1 MTKQTTQMN
10 HPYELFAYQAGQD
23 MKSLIARIEA
33 LETQPHG
40 ETKPATTQPAT
51 TSGQISVL
59 ELQTVVPSAIHYPED
74 EAKLASGDY
83 VVDTYNT
90 DLVIQVGKQ
99 YAGWEVNRVKVN
111 EEGLLKLHNSYYK
124 QGAVVNLTLRSPVNA
139 TSVLY
144 NNIREVDLNR
154 FVSVTDVTYKFEH
167 NTLSELKLHGVLEN
181 GKTVSRYLNQKVDYI
196 QLAQYYNGADF
207 PAMVDGSYPGE
218 TYNLFFSQ
226 NGEKPSEDY
235 HMPEE
240 VDYVELTISHNSFSK
255 TITLHNETPKI
266 KGVVLAHL
274 DELSITQ
281 NQSDGLIEA
290 IKLKGT
296 NANGQPVE
304 RYLEYGRDKL
314 KVTAF
319 EEDVNGRTSEFVTI
333 DTNAGIAYSEAT
345 DFMAEV
351 DEADPNRITN
361 PPRGYGFGIVEKKI
375 RLEITTKEGFELSKE
390 VENFKWAEVHQQ

>member
-1 MTKQTTQMN
+1 MTTEMQT
-10 HPYELFAYQAGQD
+10 PYELFAYQVGQD

-40 ETKPATTQPAT
+40 ETKPATTPPAT

-59 ELQTVVPSAIHYPED
+59 ALQTVVPSAINYPED

-83 VVDTYNT
+83 VVNTNDT

-99 YAGWEVNRVKVN
+99 YAGWDVDGIKVN
-111 EEGLLKLHNSYYK
+111 EEGLLKLQRIYR
-124 QGAVVNLTLRSPVNA
+124 QGEVVNLTLKSPINV

-144 NNIREVDLNR
+144 NRVKAVDLNR
-154 FVSVTDVTYKFEH
+154 FVSVTDFTYKFEN

-181 GKTVSRYLNQKVDYI
+181 GKVVSRYLNQETDFV
-196 QLAQYYNGADF
+196 QVRQYYS
-207 PAMVDGSYPGE
+207 DGGSSVLDSSYPSEGS
-218 TYNLFFSQ
+218 NVFFSQ

-235 HMPEE
+235 HMPEDI
-240 VDYVELTISHNSFSK
+240 DYIEFTIYHNNFSK
-255 TITLHNETPKI
+255 TITLQNETPKI

-319 EEDVNGRTSEFVTI
+319 EENTNGQTSEFVTI
-333 DTNAGIAYSEAT
+333 DTNAGIGNDEAT
-345 DFMAEV
+345 ELMAEV
-351 DEADPNRITN
+351 DEYDPNRIAN
-361 PPRGYGFGIVEKKI
+361 PPRGRGFGIDEKKI

-390 VENFKWAEVHQQ
+390 VENFKWAEQHQ

>member
-10 HPYELFAYQAGQD
+10 HPYELFAYQVGQD

-40 ETKPATTQPAT
+40 ENTPATTPPAT
-51 TSGQISVL
+51 TSGQISVMA
-59 ELQTVVPSAIHYPED
+59 LQTVVPSAIHYPED

-83 VVDTYNT
+83 VVDTDNT

-99 YAGWEVNRVKVN
+99 YAGWEANGVKVN
-111 EEGLLKLHNSYYK
+111 EEGLLKVHRSYN
-124 QGAVVNLTLRSPVNA
+124 QGDVVQLTLTSPVNA

-144 NNIREVDLNR
+144 NLVRAVDLNH
-154 FVSVTDVTYKFEH
+154 FASVTDFTYNFEN

-181 GKTVSRYLNQKVDYI
+181 GKAVSRYLNQES
-196 QLAQYYNGADF
+196 DF
-207 PAMVDGSYPGE
+207 LQVTEHYSNGSYEGIADS
-218 TYNLFFSQ
+218 TYPYEGNKLFFSQ
-226 NGEKPSEDY
+226 NGEKPSEGY

-240 VDYVELTISHNSFSK
+240 VDYIELTISHNHFSK

-266 KGVVLAHL
+266 KGVVLAQIS
-274 DELSITQ
+274 ELSIEQ
-281 NQSDGLIEA
+281 NQSDGQIEA
-290 IKLKGT
+290 VKLKGT
-296 NANGQPVE
+296 NAQGQPEE

-319 EEDVNGRTSEFVTI
+319 EEDVDGHTSEMVML
-333 DTNAGIAYSEAT
+333 DTTAGISNYETT

-351 DEADPNRITN
+351 DELEPNRIVN
-361 PPRGYGFGIVEKKI
+361 PPRGYHFGVDEKKI

-390 VENFKWAEVHQQ
+390 VENFKWAEQHQ

>member
-10 HPYELFAYQAGQD
+10 HPYELFAYQVGQD

-40 ETKPATTQPAT
+40 ENTPPT

-59 ELQTVVPSAIHYPED
+59 ELRTIAPSAIRYPED

-83 VVDTYNT
+83 VVDTRNT
-90 DLVIQVGKQ
+90 DLIIQVGKQ
-99 YAGWEVNRVKVN
+99 YAGWEHNGVKVN
-111 EEGLLKLHNSYYK
+111 EEGLLKLQRIYR
-124 QGAVVNLTLRSPVNA
+124 QGEVVNLTLKSPLNVS
-139 TSVLY
+139 SVLY
-144 NNIREVDLNR
+144 NHIREIDLNH
-154 FVSVTDVTYKFEH
+154 FASVTDFTYKFEH

-181 GKTVSRYLNQKVDYI
+181 GKAVSRYLNQ
-196 QLAQYYNGADF
+196 ATDF
-207 PAMVDGSYPGE
+207 VQVTEHYSNGSYEGIADS
-218 TYNLFFSQ
+218 TYPYEGNKLFFSQ
-226 NGEKPSEDY
+226 NGEKPSED
-235 HMPEE
+235 HHIPEE
-240 VDYVELTISHNSFSK
+240 VDYIELTISHNHFSK

-266 KGVVLAHL
+266 KGVVLAHIS
-274 DELSITQ
+274 ELSIEQ
-281 NQSDGLIEA
+281 NQSDGRIET

-296 NANGQPVE
+296 NANGMPEE

-333 DTNAGIAYSEAT
+333 DTNAGIGNDEAT
-345 DFMAEV
+345 ELMAEV
-351 DEADPNRITN
+351 DEYDSNRIAN
-361 PPRGYGFGIVEKKI
+361 LPRGRGFGVDEKKI

-390 VENFKWAEVHQQ
+390 VENFKWAEQHQ

>member
-10 HPYELFAYQAGQD
+10 HPYELFAYQVGQD
-23 MKSLIARIEA
+23 MKSLIARVKA
-33 LETQPHG
+33 LETQSHG
-40 ETKPATTQPAT
+40 ENTPPTTQPAT

-59 ELQTVVPSAIHYPED
+59 ALQTVAPSAIHYPED

-83 VVDTYNT
+83 VVDTSNT

-99 YAGWEVNRVKVN
+99 YAGWDVDGIKVN
-111 EEGLLKLHNSYYK
+111 EEGLLKLQRIYR
-124 QGAVVNLTLRSPVNA
+124 QGEVVNLTLKSPVKA

-144 NNIREVDLNR
+144 NRVKAVDLNH
-154 FVSVTDVTYKFEH
+154 FTSVTDFTYKFEN

-181 GKTVSRYLNQKVDYI
+181 GKAVSRYLNQES
-196 QLAQYYNGADF
+196 DF
-207 PAMVDGSYPGE
+207 LQVTEHYSNGSYEGIADS
-218 TYNLFFSQ
+218 TYPYEGNKLFFSQ

-266 KGVVLAHL
+266 KGVVLAQIT
-274 DELSITQ
+274 ELSIEQ
-281 NQSDGLIEA
+281 NQSDGRIEV

-296 NANGQPVE
+296 TAHGQPEE

-319 EEDVNGRTSEFVTI
+319 EENTDGQTSEFVTI
-333 DTNAGIAYSEAT
+333 DTNAGIGNDEAT
-345 DFMAEV
+345 HFMAEV
-351 DEADPNRITN
+351 DEYDSNRITN
-361 PPRGYGFGIVEKKI
+361 PPRGYGFGVDEKKI

-390 VENFKWAEVHQQ
+390 VENFKWAEQHQ

>member
-10 HPYELFAYQAGQD
+10 HPYELFAYQVGQD

-40 ETKPATTQPAT
+40 ETEPATTPPAT

-59 ELQTVVPSAIHYPED
+59 ELRTVVPSAIRYPED
-74 EAKLASGDY
+74 EAKLASGNY
-83 VVDTYNT
+83 VVDTDHS
-90 DLVIQVGKQ
+90 DLIIQVGKQ
-99 YAGWEVNRVKVN
+99 YAGWEINGVKVN
-111 EEGLLKLHNSYYK
+111 EEGWLKLSNSNYH
-124 QGAVVNLTLRSPVNA
+124 QGEVVNLTLKSPINV

-144 NNIREVDLNR
+144 NRVKAVDLNR
-154 FVSVTDVTYKFEH
+154 FVSVTDFTYKFEH

-181 GKTVSRYLNQKVDYI
+181 GKAVSRYLNQESDFLQVTEHYSEGGYEGI
-196 QLAQYYNGADF
+196 AD
-207 PAMVDGSYPGE
+207 STYPYE
-218 TYNLFFSQ
+218 RNKLFFSQ

-240 VDYVELTISHNSFSK
+240 VDYIELTISHNGFSK
-255 TITLHNETPKI
+255 TITLHNETPKT

-281 NQSDGLIEA
+281 NQSDGRIEA
-290 IKLKGT
+290 IKLKGRY
-296 NANGQPVE
+296 ANGMSEE

-314 KVTAF
+314 KITAF
-319 EEDVNGRTSEFVTI
+319 EESTNGQTSEMVML
-333 DTNAGIAYSEAT
+333 DTTEGISNYEAT
-345 DFMAEV
+345 DFMARV
-351 DEADPNRITN
+351 DELEPNRIAE
-361 PPRGYGFGIVEKKI
+361 PPRGYHFGVDEKKI

-390 VENFKWAEVHQQ
+390 VEKFK

>member
-10 HPYELFAYQAGQD
+10 HPYELFAYQVGQD
-23 MKSLIARIEA
+23 MKSLIARVKA

-40 ETKPATTQPAT
+40 ETKPAT

-59 ELQTVVPSAIHYPED
+59 ELQTVVPSAIYYPED

-83 VVDTYNT
+83 VVDTSNS

-99 YAGWEVNRVKVN
+99 YAGWDVDGIKVN
-111 EEGLLKLHNSYYK
+111 EEGLLKLQRIYR
-124 QGAVVNLTLRSPVNA
+124 QGEVVNLTLKSPVKA

-144 NNIREVDLNR
+144 NHIREVDLNH
-154 FVSVTDVTYKFEH
+154 FASVTDFTYKFEH

-181 GKTVSRYLNQKVDYI
+181 GKAVSRYLNQESDFLQVTEHYSEGGYEGI
-196 QLAQYYNGADF
+196 AD
-207 PAMVDGSYPGE
+207 STYPYE
-218 TYNLFFSQ
+218 RNKLFFSQ

-240 VDYVELTISHNSFSK
+240 VDYIELSISHNGFSK

-266 KGVVLAHL
+266 KSVVLAHL

-281 NQSDGLIEA
+281 NQSDGRIEA

-296 NANGQPVE
+296 NAHGMPEE

-314 KVTAF
+314 KITAF
-319 EEDVNGRTSEFVTI
+319 EESTNGQTSEMVML
-333 DTNAGIAYSEAT
+333 DTTEGISNYEAT
-345 DFMAEV
+345 DFMARV
-351 DEADPNRITN
+351 DELEPNRIAE
-361 PPRGYGFGIVEKKI
+361 PPRGYHFGVDEKKI

>member
-10 HPYELFAYQAGQD
+10 HPYELFAYQVGQD

-40 ETKPATTQPAT
+40 ENTPATTPPAT
-51 TSGQISVL
+51 TSGQISVMA
-59 ELQTVVPSAIHYPED
+59 LQTVVPSAIHYPED

-83 VVDTYNT
+83 VVDTDNT

-99 YAGWEVNRVKVN
+99 YAGWEANGVKVN
-111 EEGLLKLHNSYYK
+111 EEGLLKVHRSYN
-124 QGAVVNLTLRSPVNA
+124 QGDVVQLTLTSPVNA

-144 NNIREVDLNR
+144 NLVRAVDLNH
-154 FVSVTDVTYKFEH
+154 FASVTDFTYNFEN

-181 GKTVSRYLNQKVDYI
+181 GKAVSRYLNQESDFLQVTEHYSNGSNTTIVDSSSPYE
-196 QLAQYYNGADF
+196 ANK
-207 PAMVDGSYPGE
+207 
-218 TYNLFFSQ
+218 LFFSQ
-226 NGEKPSEDY
+226 NGEKPSEAY

-240 VDYVELTISHNSFSK
+240 VNYVEITISHNGFSK

-281 NQSDGLIEA
+281 NQSDGRIEA

-296 NANGQPVE
+296 NAKGQPEE

-319 EEDVNGRTSEFVTI
+319 EEDVGGHTSETVTI
-333 DTNAGIAYSEAT
+333 DTTAGISYVEPT
-345 DFMAEV
+345 YLMAEV
-351 DEADPNRITN
+351 DELEPNRIAN
-361 PPRGYGFGIVEKKI
+361 PPRGYHFGMDEKKI
-375 RLEITTKEGFELSKE
+375 RLEITTKEGFELSQE

>member
-40 ETKPATTQPAT
+40 ETKPATTPPAT

-181 GKTVSRYLNQKVDYI
+181 GKAVSRYLNQESDFLQVTEHYSEGGDEAI
-196 QLAQYYNGADF
+196 AD
-207 PAMVDGSYPGE
+207 STYPYE
-218 TYNLFFSQ
+218 RNKLFFSQ

-235 HMPEE
+235 HMPEDI
-240 VDYVELTISHNSFSK
+240 DYIELSISHNGFSK

-266 KGVVLAHL
+266 KGVVLAHI

-281 NQSDGLIEA
+281 NQSDGRIEA

-296 NANGQPVE
+296 NAEGQPEE

-333 DTNAGIAYSEAT
+333 DTNAGIGNDEAT
-345 DFMAEV
+345 ELMAEV
-351 DEADPNRITN
+351 DELEPNRIAN
-361 PPRGYGFGIVEKKI
+361 PPRGRGFGVDETKI
-375 RLEITTKEGFELSKE
+375 RLEITTKEGFELSEE

>member
-10 HPYELFAYQAGQD
+10 HPYELFAYQVGQD

-40 ETKPATTQPAT
+40 ENTPATTPPAT
-51 TSGQISVL
+51 TSGQISVMA
-59 ELQTVVPSAIHYPED
+59 LQTVVPSAIHYPED

-83 VVDTYNT
+83 VVDTDNT

-99 YAGWEVNRVKVN
+99 YAGWEANGVKVN
-111 EEGLLKLHNSYYK
+111 EEGLLKVHRSYN
-124 QGAVVNLTLRSPVNA
+124 QGDVVQLTLTSPVNA

-144 NNIREVDLNR
+144 NLVRAVDLNH
-154 FVSVTDVTYKFEH
+154 FASVTDFTYNFEN
-167 NTLSELKLHGVLEN
+167 NTLSELKLHGILEN
-181 GKTVSRYLNQKVDYI
+181 GKAVSRYLNQER
-196 QLAQYYNGADF
+196 DF
-207 PAMVDGSYPGE
+207 LQVTEHYSNGSYEGIADS
-218 TYNLFFSQ
+218 TYPYERNKLFFSQ

-281 NQSDGLIEA
+281 NQSDGLIEE

-296 NANGQPVE
+296 NAKGQPEE

-319 EEDVNGRTSEFVTI
+319 EENTNGQTSEFVTI
-333 DTNAGIAYSEAT
+333 DTNAGIGNDEAT
-345 DFMAEV
+345 ELMAEV
-351 DEADPNRITN
+351 DEYDPNRIAN
-361 PPRGYGFGIVEKKI
+361 PPRGRGFGIDEKKI

-390 VENFKWAEVHQQ
+390 VENFKWEEHHQ

>member
-40 ETKPATTQPAT
+40 ETKPATTPPAT

-59 ELQTVVPSAIHYPED
+59 ELQTVVPSAIYYPED

-83 VVDTYNT
+83 VVDTSNT

-99 YAGWEVNRVKVN
+99 YAGWEANGVKVN
-111 EEGLLKLHNSYYK
+111 EEGLLKVHRSYK
-124 QGAVVNLTLRSPVNA
+124 QGDVVQLTLTSPVKA

-144 NNIREVDLNR
+144 NRVKAVDLNR
-154 FVSVTDVTYKFEH
+154 FVSVTDFTYKFEN
-167 NTLSELKLHGVLEN
+167 NTLSELKLYGVLEN
-181 GKTVSRYLNQKVDYI
+181 GKAVSRYLNQESDFLQVI
-196 QLAQYYNGADF
+196 EYYNNGASYNAIADS
-207 PAMVDGSYPGE
+207 SYPYEG
-218 TYNLFFSQ
+218 NKLFFSQ

-235 HMPEE
+235 HMPEDI
-240 VDYVELTISHNSFSK
+240 DYIEFTISHNHFSK
-255 TITLHNETPKI
+255 TITLQNETPKI

-274 DELSITQ
+274 DELSIEQ
-281 NQSDGLIEA
+281 NQSEPRIET

-361 PPRGYGFGIVEKKI
+361 PPRGYGFGVAETKI

-390 VENFKWAEVHQQ
+390 VENFKWAEQH

>member
-1 MTKQTTQMN
+1 MIISLN
-10 HPYELFAYQAGQD
+10 LFIV
-23 MKSLIARIEA
+23 K
-33 LETQPHG
+33 
-40 ETKPATTQPAT
+40 
-51 TSGQISVL
+51 
-59 ELQTVVPSAIHYPED
+59 SAIHYPED
-74 EAKLASGDY
+74 EAKLASGNY
-83 VVDTYNT
+83 VVSTDNT

-99 YAGWEVNRVKVN
+99 YAGWEANGVKVN
-111 EEGLLKLHNSYYK
+111 EEGLLKVHRSYN
-124 QGAVVNLTLRSPVNA
+124 QGDVVQLTLTSPVKA

-144 NNIREVDLNR
+144 NRVKAVDLNH
-154 FVSVTDVTYKFEH
+154 FTSVTDFTYKFEN

-181 GKTVSRYLNQKVDYI
+181 GKAVSRYLNQEADYL
-196 QLAQYYNGADF
+196 QVTEYYSN
-207 PAMVDGSYPGE
+207 GSYEGIADSSYPYEG
-218 TYNLFFSQ
+218 NKQFFSQ

-235 HMPEE
+235 HMPED
-240 VDYVELTISHNSFSK
+240 VDYIELTISHNGFSK

-266 KGVVLAHL
+266 KGVVLVHL

-281 NQSDGLIEA
+281 NQSDGRIEV

-296 NANGQPVE
+296 NAHGQPEE

-351 DEADPNRITN
+351 DEADPNRIAN
-361 PPRGYGFGIVEKKI
+361 PPRGFGFGVDETKI
-375 RLEITTKEGFELSKE
+375 RLDITTKEGFELSKE
-390 VENFKWAEVHQQ
+390 VENFKWAEVHQ

>member
-10 HPYELFAYQAGQD
+10 HPYELFSYQVGQD

-40 ETKPATTQPAT
+40 ETKPATTPPAT

-59 ELQTVVPSAIHYPED
+59 ALQTVVPSAINYPED

-83 VVDTYNT
+83 VVNTNDT

-99 YAGWEVNRVKVN
+99 YAGWDVDGIKVN
-111 EEGLLKLHNSYYK
+111 EEGLLKLQRIYR
-124 QGAVVNLTLRSPVNA
+124 QGEVVNLTLKSPINV

-144 NNIREVDLNR
+144 NRVKAVDLNR
-154 FVSVTDVTYKFEH
+154 FVSVTDFTYKFEN

-181 GKTVSRYLNQKVDYI
+181 GKVVSRYLNQETDFV
-196 QLAQYYNGADF
+196 QVRQYYS
-207 PAMVDGSYPGE
+207 DGGSSVLDSSYPSEGS
-218 TYNLFFSQ
+218 NVFFSQ

-235 HMPEE
+235 HMPEDI
-240 VDYVELTISHNSFSK
+240 DYIEFTIYHNNFSK
-255 TITLHNETPKI
+255 TITLQNETPKI

-319 EEDVNGRTSEFVTI
+319 EEDVNGQTSEFVTI

-351 DEADPNRITN
+351 DELDPNRIAN
-361 PPRGYGFGIVEKKI
+361 PPRGYGFGVDEKKI

>member
-1 MTKQTTQMN
+1 MTTEMQT
-10 HPYELFAYQAGQD
+10 PYELFAYQVGQD

-59 ELQTVVPSAIHYPED
+59 ALQTVVPSAINYPED
-74 EAKLASGDY
+74 EAKLASGNY
-83 VVDTYNT
+83 VVDTDHS
-90 DLVIQVGKQ
+90 DLIIQVGKQ
-99 YAGWEVNRVKVN
+99 YAGWEINGVKVN
-111 EEGLLKLHNSYYK
+111 EEGWLKLSNSNYQ
-124 QGAVVNLTLRSPVNA
+124 QGVVVDLTLKSPVNA

-144 NNIREVDLNR
+144 NRVKAVDLNH
-154 FVSVTDVTYKFEH
+154 FASVTDFTYKFEN

-181 GKTVSRYLNQKVDYI
+181 GKAVSRYLNQES
-196 QLAQYYNGADF
+196 DF
-207 PAMVDGSYPGE
+207 LQVTEHYSNGSYEGIADS
-218 TYNLFFSQ
+218 TYPYEGNKLFFSQ

-235 HMPEE
+235 HIPEE
-240 VDYVELTISHNSFSK
+240 VDYIELTISHNGFSK

-266 KGVVLAHL
+266 KGVVLAQIT
-274 DELSITQ
+274 ELSIEQ
-281 NQSDGLIEA
+281 NQSDGRIEV

-296 NANGQPVE
+296 NAHGQPEE

-319 EEDVNGRTSEFVTI
+319 EENTNGQTSEFVTI
-333 DTNAGIAYSEAT
+333 DTKAGIGNDEAT
-345 DFMAEV
+345 ELMAEV
-351 DEADPNRITN
+351 DEYDPNRIAN
-361 PPRGYGFGIVEKKI
+361 PPRGRGFGIDEKKI

-390 VENFKWAEVHQQ
+390 VENFKWAEQHQ

>member
-10 HPYELFAYQAGQD
+10 HPYELFAYQVGQD

-40 ETKPATTQPAT
+40 ENTPPT

-59 ELQTVVPSAIHYPED
+59 ELRTIAPSAIRYPED

-83 VVDTYNT
+83 VVDTNNT

-99 YAGWEVNRVKVN
+99 YAGWEHNGVKVN

-124 QGAVVNLTLRSPVNA
+124 QGEVVNLTLKSPVNA

-144 NNIREVDLNR
+144 NRVKAVDLNH
-154 FVSVTDVTYKFEH
+154 FASVTDFTYNFEN
-167 NTLSELKLHGVLEN
+167 NTLSELKLHGILEN
-181 GKTVSRYLNQKVDYI
+181 GKAVSRYLNQDADYLQVI
-196 QLAQYYNGADF
+196 ERYSNGNYEGIAD
-207 PAMVDGSYPGE
+207 STYPYEG
-218 TYNLFFSQ
+218 NKLFFSQ

-235 HMPEE
+235 HMPED
-240 VDYVELTISHNSFSK
+240 VDYIELTISHNGFSK

-266 KGVVLAHL
+266 KGVVLAHIN
-274 DELSITQ
+274 ELSIEQ
-281 NQSDGLIEA
+281 NQSDGRIEI

-296 NANGQPVE
+296 NAHGQPEE

-314 KVTAF
+314 KVTSF
-319 EEDVNGRTSEFVTI
+319 EEDVNGQTSEFVTI
-333 DTNAGIAYSEAT
+333 DTNAGIGNDEAT
-345 DFMAEV
+345 ELMAEV
-351 DEADPNRITN
+351 DELDPNSIAN
-361 PPRGYGFGIVEKKI
+361 PPRGRGFGVDETKI

-390 VENFKWAEVHQQ
+390 VENFKWAEQHQ

>member
-10 HPYELFAYQAGQD
+10 HPYELFAYQVGQD

-40 ETKPATTQPAT
+40 ENTPATTPPAT
-51 TSGQISVL
+51 TSGQISVMA
-59 ELQTVVPSAIHYPED
+59 LQTVVPSAIHYPED

-83 VVDTYNT
+83 VVDTDNT

-99 YAGWEVNRVKVN
+99 YAGWEANGVKVN
-111 EEGLLKLHNSYYK
+111 EEGLLKVHRSYN
-124 QGAVVNLTLRSPVNA
+124 QGDVVQLTLTSPVNA

-144 NNIREVDLNR
+144 NLVRAVDLNH
-154 FVSVTDVTYKFEH
+154 FASVTDFTYNFEN
-167 NTLSELKLHGVLEN
+167 NTLSELKLHGILEN
-181 GKTVSRYLNQKVDYI
+181 GKAVSRYLNQER
-196 QLAQYYNGADF
+196 DF
-207 PAMVDGSYPGE
+207 LQVTEHYSNGSYEGIADS
-218 TYNLFFSQ
+218 TYPYERNKLFFSQ

-235 HMPEE
+235 HMPED
-240 VDYVELTISHNSFSK
+240 VDSIQLTISHNGFSK
-255 TITLHNETPKI
+255 TITLHNETPRI
-266 KGVVLAHL
+266 KGVVLTHIN
-274 DELSITQ
+274 ELSIEQ
-281 NQSDGLIEA
+281 NQSNGQIEA

-296 NANGQPVE
+296 TANGMPEE

-319 EEDVNGRTSEFVTI
+319 EEDVNGQTSEFVTI
-333 DTNAGIAYSEAT
+333 DTNAGIGNDEAT
-345 DFMAEV
+345 ELMAEV
-351 DEADPNRITN
+351 DEYDPNRIAN
-361 PPRGYGFGIVEKKI
+361 PPRGRGFGIDEKKI

>member
-1 MTKQTTQMN
+1 MTKQTTQMQT
-10 HPYELFAYQAGQD
+10 PYELFAYQVGQD

-40 ETKPATTQPAT
+40 ENTPPT

-59 ELQTVVPSAIHYPED
+59 ELRTIAPSAIRYPED

-83 VVDTYNT
+83 VVDTRNT
-90 DLVIQVGKQ
+90 DLIIQVGKQ
-99 YAGWEVNRVKVN
+99 YAGWEHNGVKVN

-124 QGAVVNLTLRSPVNA
+124 QGEVVNLTLKSPVNA

-144 NNIREVDLNR
+144 NRVKAVDLNR
-154 FVSVTDVTYKFEH
+154 FASVTDFTYNFEN
-167 NTLSELKLHGVLEN
+167 NTLSELKLHGILEN
-181 GKTVSRYLNQKVDYI
+181 GKAVSRYLNQDADYLQVI
-196 QLAQYYNGADF
+196 ERYSNGNYEGIAD
-207 PAMVDGSYPGE
+207 STYPYEG
-218 TYNLFFSQ
+218 NKLFFSQ

-235 HMPEE
+235 HMPED
-240 VDYVELTISHNSFSK
+240 VDSIELSISHNGFSK

-266 KGVVLAHL
+266 KGVVLAQIT
-274 DELSITQ
+274 ELSIEQ
-281 NQSDGLIEA
+281 NQSDGRIEV

-296 NANGQPVE
+296 TAHGQPEE

-319 EEDVNGRTSEFVTI
+319 EENTDGQTSEFVTI
-333 DTNAGIAYSEAT
+333 DTNAGIGNDEAT
-345 DFMAEV
+345 HFMAEV
-351 DEADPNRITN
+351 DEYDSNRITN
-361 PPRGYGFGIVEKKI
+361 PPRGYGFGVDEKKI

-390 VENFKWAEVHQQ
+390 VENFKWAEQHQ

>member
-10 HPYELFAYQAGQD
+10 HPYELFAYQVGQD

-40 ETKPATTQPAT
+40 ENTPPT

-59 ELQTVVPSAIHYPED
+59 ELRTIAPSAIRYPED

-83 VVDTYNT
+83 VVDTNNT

-99 YAGWEVNRVKVN
+99 YAGWEHNGVKVN

-124 QGAVVNLTLRSPVNA
+124 QGEVVNLTLKSPVNA

-144 NNIREVDLNR
+144 NRVKAVDLNR
-154 FVSVTDVTYKFEH
+154 FASVTDFTYNFEN
-167 NTLSELKLHGVLEN
+167 NTLSELKLHGILEN
-181 GKTVSRYLNQKVDYI
+181 GKAVSRYLNQDADYLQVI
-196 QLAQYYNGADF
+196 ERYSNGNYEGIAD
-207 PAMVDGSYPGE
+207 STYPYE
-218 TYNLFFSQ
+218 DNKLFFSQ

-235 HMPEE
+235 HMPED
-240 VDYVELTISHNSFSK
+240 VDSIELSISHNGFSK

-281 NQSDGLIEA
+281 NQSDGRIEV
-290 IKLKGT
+290 IKLNGT
-296 NANGQPVE
+296 TANGMPEE

-314 KVTAF
+314 KVTSF
-319 EEDVNGRTSEFVTI
+319 EEDVNGQTSEFVTI
-333 DTNAGIAYSEAT
+333 DTNAGIGNDEAT
-345 DFMAEV
+345 ELMAEV
-351 DEADPNRITN
+351 DEYDPNRIAN
-361 PPRGYGFGIVEKKI
+361 PPRGRGFGIDEKKI

-390 VENFKWAEVHQQ
+390 VENFKWAEQHQ

>member
-10 HPYELFAYQAGQD
+10 HPYELFAYQVGRD

-59 ELQTVVPSAIHYPED
+59 ELRTVVPSAINYPDD

-83 VVDTYNT
+83 VVDTNRN
-90 DLVIQVGKQ
+90 DLQIYVGKQ
-99 YAGWEVNRVKVN
+99 YEGWEVNGVKVS
-111 EEGLLKLHNSYYK
+111 EEGWLKLQSIYR
-124 QGAVVNLTLRSPVNA
+124 QGEVVNLTLKSPLNVS
-139 TSVLY
+139 SVLY
-144 NNIREVDLNR
+144 NHIREVDLNH
-154 FVSVTDVTYKFEH
+154 FASVTDFTYKFEN

-181 GKTVSRYLNQKVDYI
+181 GKTLSRYLNQESDFLQVTQHYSEGGDEAI
-196 QLAQYYNGADF
+196 AD
-207 PAMVDGSYPGE
+207 STYPYE
-218 TYNLFFSQ
+218 HNKLFFSQ

-235 HMPEE
+235 HIPEE
-240 VDYVELTISHNSFSK
+240 VDYIELTISHNGFSK

-266 KGVVLAHL
+266 KGVVLAQIT
-274 DELSITQ
+274 ELSIEQ
-281 NQSDGLIEA
+281 NQSDGRIEV

-296 NANGQPVE
+296 NAHGQPEE

-333 DTNAGIAYSEAT
+333 DTNAGIGNDEVT
-345 DFMAEV
+345 ELMAEV
-351 DEADPNRITN
+351 DELDPNRIAN
-361 PPRGYGFGIVEKKI
+361 PPRGRGFGIDETKI